1 VKNIPENFRA
11 SLHALADWIADQAE
25 RARTDTAPRVP
36 TVNATE
42 EEREFAR
49 DELRA
54 MKTPKRRR
62 RAG

>member
-25 RARTDTAPRVP
+25 RSRTDTTQRIP
-36 TVNATE
+36 TVEATD

-49 DELRA
+49 DEMRA
-54 MKTPKRRR
+54 MMTPKRKRR
-62 RAG
+62 TG